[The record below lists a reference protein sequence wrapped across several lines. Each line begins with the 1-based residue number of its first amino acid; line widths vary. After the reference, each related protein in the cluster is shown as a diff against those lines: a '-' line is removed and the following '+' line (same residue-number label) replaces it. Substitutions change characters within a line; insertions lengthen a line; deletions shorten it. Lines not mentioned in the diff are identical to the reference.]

1 MYKNIPEDIH
11 AKALIETLTL
21 DNVKSVAQ
29 KYNLSEE
36 TIRRKHKLI
45 LSLIPSLVGL
55 SPKNIHSFK
64 ELSQKIK
71 SPGSCPQ
78 CGSTHL
84 LKNGKLTLVNW
95 VKRLFKKIIPSLS
108 NDKESV
114 QRLICN
120 DCGATIKSEEHLVL
134 QRIRNSVRFFV
145 NSLICLLRF
154 KEGLS
159 LRSISRILRFAF
171 GMNTSLGYL
180 SQFTQTVGQK
190 AEEKM
195 KQLSL
200 CQATK
205 KALVAIIDETFPKI
219 FHQSVSLGL
228 VICEYGLIRAVGCVK
243 KSSASLKGLVKRS
256 IGLSFQPLFLLGD
269 FHPSYAQVAQ
279 ELGLIRLTDFVHAV
293 RHLYK
298 LVRTQIGKIR
308 LTLKDAK
315 KFNQKEHKEMLKLKK
330 KLLRKQVMQILRTLF
345 KGFKKPYRAVGH
357 LYLLGALED
366 LERLSVQ
373 FPSLEP
379 LYQAIH
385 KFIKKYL
392 NTWSL
397 QMELSLVIPT
407 TSNSVESKN
416 SLFKIFSRRIKAF
429 YSKASLE
436 RFFSAVAL
444 WENFDIKERGPYQ
457 GTSAIQRAGID
468 LEDFGATN
476 FFEAVGIETLSQ
488 HYSNEIDPQKILSYL
503 FKQILEQA
511 L

>member
-1 MYKNIPEDIH
+1 
-11 AKALIETLTL
+11 
-21 DNVKSVAQ
+21 
-29 KYNLSEE
+29 
-36 TIRRKHKLI
+36 
-45 LSLIPSLVGL
+45 
-55 SPKNIHSFK
+55 
-64 ELSQKIK
+64 
-71 SPGSCPQ
+71 
-78 CGSTHL
+78 
-84 LKNGKLTLVNW
+84 
-95 VKRLFKKIIPSLS
+95 
-108 NDKESV
+108 
-114 QRLICN
+114 
-120 DCGATIKSEEHLVL
+120 
-134 QRIRNSVRFFV
+134 
-145 NSLICLLRF
+145 
-154 KEGLS
+154 
-159 LRSISRILRFAF
+159 
-171 GMNTSLGYL
+171 
-180 SQFTQTVGQK
+180 
-190 AEEKM
+190 
-195 KQLSL
+195 
-200 CQATK
+200 
-205 KALVAIIDETFPKI
+205 
-219 FHQSVSLGL
+219 
-228 VICEYGLIRAVGCVK
+228 
-243 KSSASLKGLVKRS
+243 
-256 IGLSFQPLFLLGD
+256 LLGD

-279 ELGLIRLTDFVHAV
+279 ELGLIRLTDFVHAI

-315 KFNQKEHKEMLKLKK
+315 KLNQKERKEMLKLKK